1 MDDLNKEKNKSKE
14 DKTHTKEL
22 HQENKQSSKIIDTSI
37 FDTTLKDIEQILN
50 ALEQKI
56 HSGENRLEKIN
67 YLPEINSTISK
78 IHVAKNELIKEENKL
93 INNNLISRIEILEKI
108 INKDSATPL
117 NTEPLK
123 EIINETKEHKINK
136 DHAIIEGFHEFDEF
150 DEKNNKKK
158 VGFYGYLILTVVV
171 LFALFIA
178 LSISKDLII
187 SKYPIT
193 ESYIQY
199 FFEIIEIVKITI
211 RDL

>member
-78 IHVAKNELIKEENKL
+78 IHVAKNELIKEYDLLAFESVKKL
-93 INNNLISRIEILEKI
+93 NMFSSLMK
-108 INKDSATPL
+108 
-117 NTEPLK
+117 
-123 EIINETKEHKINK
+123 
-136 DHAIIEGFHEFDEF
+136 
-150 DEKNNKKK
+150 
-158 VGFYGYLILTVVV
+158 
-171 LFALFIA
+171 
-178 LSISKDLII
+178 SISFLIWG
-187 SKYPIT
+187 Y
-193 ESYIQY
+193 
-199 FFEIIEIVKITI
+199 V
-211 RDL
+211 

>member
-1 MDDLNKEKNKSKE
+1 MENVATEKKSSPVFG
-14 DKTHTKEL
+14 TFQT
-22 HQENKQSSKIIDTSI
+22 
-37 FDTTLKDIEQILN
+37 
-50 ALEQKI
+50 
-56 HSGENRLEKIN
+56 
-67 YLPEINSTISK
+67 
-78 IHVAKNELIKEENKL
+78 
-93 INNNLISRIEILEKI
+93 
-108 INKDSATPL
+108 DSAHHL
-117 NTEPLK
+117 IE
-123 EIINETKEHKINK
+123 EHKINK

-158 VGFYGYLILTVVV
+158 IGFYGYLILTVVV